1 MEFFQELSWVVIGQI
16 ILIDIL
22 LGGDNAI
29 VIALAC
35 KNLPVEMRSK
45 GILYGTMGAIVIRI
59 LLISFAVSLLTLP
72 YLKLIGGLL
81 LLWIGAKLLSDEGD
95 DAGDIDGG
103 DRLSTAIKTII
114 VADLAMS
121 IDNVIAVASAAEQAH
136 ADHKILLVTLGI
148 MVSIPIVIWGSS
160 IVLKMMD
167 RIPGLVTGGAAL
179 LGYLGGSMISTD
191 LAIADTV
198 ANLLPTSALHF
209 PDLGLRLSLT
219 GVMGAALVVIAGW
232 WMNQKSNKEEAPAAS
247 NDA

>member
-95 DAGDIDGG
+95 DPGDIDGG

-160 IVLKMMD
+160 LVLKMMD

-219 GVMGAALVVIAGW
+219 GVMGAALVVTAGW
-232 WMNQKSNKEEAPAAS
+232 WLGQKSTKEEAPAAS

>member
-35 KNLPVEMRSK
+35 KNLPAEMRSK

-59 LLISFAVSLLTLP
+59 ALITFAVSLLTLP
-72 YLKLIGGLL
+72 YLKLIGGVL
-81 LLWIGAKLLSDEGD
+81 LLWIGAKLLSDDGD
-95 DAGDIDGG
+95 DASDIDGG
-103 DRLSTAIKTII
+103 DRLATAIKTII

-160 IVLKMMD
+160 LVLKIMD
-167 RIPGLVTGGAAL
+167 RVPGLVIGGAAL

-191 LAIADTV
+191 LAIADMV
-198 ANLLPTSALHF
+198 ANLLPTSELHF

-219 GVMGAALVVIAGW
+219 GLVGAALVVIAGR
-232 WMNQKSNKEEAPAAS
+232 WMGQKSNKEEAPAAS